1 MKLLRHLV
9 LASCL
14 LVTGLAHAANGMA
27 VDRSNP
33 YELMNEVAKITFSRI
48 KSEQT
53 ELQANPEQLRVVVE
67 EELLPYVNV
76 KYAAY
81 KVLGRNLR
89 GSTENERE
97 VFLKAFQDYL
107 VASYAQ
113 VMTQYT
119 DQKLEIEK
127 PKAIDPKRKVVA
139 VGVDILDATR
149 PTIHLEFKLRKNS
162 KTGEWYAFDMVAEG
176 VSLLDTKQ
184 SEWSGELA
192 KNGIVPVAKQ
202 LEKLA
207 RQPLKTEAPK

>member
-1 MKLLRHLV
+1 MIKLFKHLV

-14 LVTGLAHAANGMA
+14 LITGLASAATVT

-33 YELMNEVAKITFSRI
+33 YTLMNEVAKVAFNRI
-48 KSEQT
+48 KSEQVA
-53 ELQANPEQLRVVVE
+53 LQADPEQLRVVVE

-89 GSTENERE
+89 GSTEGERE
-97 VFLKAFQDYL
+97 IFLKAFKDYL

-113 VMTQYT
+113 VLTQYT

-127 PKAIDPKRKVVA
+127 PKAIDSKRKVVA

-149 PTIHLEFKLRKNS
+149 PTIHLDFKLRKNS

-192 KNGIVPVAKQ
+192 KKGIISVAKQ
-202 LEKLA
+202 LEALA
-207 RQPLKTEAPK
+207 QQPLKTEAPK